1 MPYGKTG
8 GRERMK
14 VAYIVGGLPFGG
26 IERWLYDLL
35 LEYRR
40 NGLVEGRV
48 FNLSG
53 TGDLM
58 PQYLEAGLPV
68 ECVANGLRAI
78 ASHRFDTSLKLRGLL
93 KSYAPDIIHT
103 VHFTGNHH
111 GRIAA
116 LGLGIPVI
124 THLRNTKHERTLNR
138 RFSDKALSYATT
150 LYLAVSKA
158 VAEVVKT
165 DHNIAKRPVRVLYNA
180 FNPSRMDS
188 APLDMGAAYGLTG
201 PIIISVCRYVPQKNL
216 DLLVRALRLLHD
228 AGQKASLVLVG
239 EGPERGK
246 LEALARDLDL
256 EKHVLLAG
264 FQQDVASFYKA
275 AHIFAMPSD
284 FEGFLIAMLEA
295 MYCALPSVV
304 SRHVPL
310 LEIASDAALVCRRDP
325 ADIAEKLARILH
337 DPELARTLGAT
348 ARSIAER
355 YTMENYARELF
366 SIYQDIVNPRKQG
379 TADA

>member
-1 MPYGKTG
+1 
-8 GRERMK
+8 MK
-14 VAYIVGGLPFGG
+14 IAYIVGGLPFGG

-68 ECVANGLRAI
+68 ECVAGGLRAI
-78 ASHRFDTSLKLRGLL
+78 VSYRLDTSLKLRALL
-93 KSYAPDIIHT
+93 KGYAPDLVHT

-124 THLRNTKHERTLNR
+124 THLRNTKRERGWNR

-158 VAEVVKT
+158 VAEVVES
-165 DHNIAKRPVRVLYNA
+165 DHNAARRPVRVLYNA
-180 FNPSRMDS
+180 FSPSRMDGE
-188 APLDMGAAYGLTG
+188 PLDMGAVYGLKG
-201 PIIISVCRYVPQKNL
+201 AVIVSVCRYVPQKNL
-216 DLLVRALRLLHD
+216 DLLVRALRILRD
-228 AGQKASLVLVG
+228 GGKDVSLVLVG
-239 EGPERGK
+239 EGPERER
-246 LEALARDLDL
+246 LEALTRELGL
-256 EKHVLLAG
+256 GGHVVLAG
-264 FQQDVASFYKA
+264 FQRDVAPFYKA
-275 AHIFAMPSD
+275 ADIFAMPSD

-295 MYCALPSVV
+295 MHCGLPSVV

-325 ADIAEKLARILH
+325 ADIAEKLGRILD
-337 DPELARTLGAT
+337 DPALARSLSGA
-348 ARSIAER
+348 AKSIAER
-355 YTMENYARELF
+355 HTMRSYAAELF
-366 SIYQDIVNPRKQG
+366 SIYQDVVNAEKKGR
-379 TADA
+379 